1 MATNRTE
8 NTTAKDLP
16 EMARKH
22 DIEAAGAFGWC
33 ITKGQGGL
41 ATAGPA
47 QLSSSYGKRD
57 TAPSISVSAVSV
69 LNYRLPMLSIHGA
82 HDKYVRDIMPGNRLS
97 PARPVHRAARRIR
110 WRPFPT
116 NVFPRPHNSI

>member
-1 MATNRTE
+1 MANNRTE

-22 DIEAAGAFGWC
+22 DIKAAGAFGWC

-47 QLSSSYGKRD
+47 RLSSSYEKNGKRD
-57 TAPSISVSAVSV
+57 TAPTEILGAVSV

-97 PARPVHRAARRIR
+97 PARPVHRVARRIR
-110 WRPFPT
+110 
-116 NVFPRPHNSI
+116 